1 MLTSS
6 KKGIVNKEIPTRQ
19 NPIKNVRKML
29 LNVFHFILLKLFSIS
44 LKKSSEPA
52 ANAIKPS
59 ERSNKNCKLWIAL
72 SSTISKELGP
82 TKTPTIIKPVMV
94 GRPVFLK

>member
-1 MLTSS
+1 VLTSS

-59 ERSNKNCKLWIAL
+59 ERSNKNCKL
-72 SSTISKELGP
+72 
-82 TKTPTIIKPVMV
+82 
-94 GRPVFLK
+94 